1 MHLNVEESV
10 GRKLNIRPIDVS
22 KVGS

>member
-1 MHLNVEESV
+1 VHLNVEESV
-10 GRKLNIRPIDVS
+10 ARNLNIRPIDVT